1 MIMPTGSAAR
11 LAVAGLIGA
20 LFVLDLFV
28 PLGVANGVLYS
39 GVILLAYRATAPAF
53 ALTAAVVSSA
63 LVVIGGAFSPVVPGA
78 PAWLAVIN
86 RAFSLLVIWVPVLFF
101 AQRRQAERALRQ
113 AHDEL
118 EVKVRERTAELADVN
133 KALVAEISE
142 RMETERSLRASEDAL
157 QASQRALRQS
167 SDDLQA
173 LAARLLTAQEEDRRR
188 ISRDLHDDVN
198 QRLAMIA
205 VDVETLSLRPPASQA
220 VLGRSLRSVQ
230 DRIVELSDDIRRF
243 VHQLHPSILDD
254 LGLPIALQQLMD
266 DFSSR
271 TGLTSRFR
279 HDNVPQALSRD
290 LATCFYRIA
299 QESLSNV
306 ARHAD
311 ASRVEMDLVGAEQGL
326 ALSVT
331 DDGRGFDRR
340 KTDSSPS
347 GLGLVS
353 MNERLRLVGG
363 ALDVTSGPRRGT
375 TVRAWAPV
383 VEGPH
388 DEGQP
393 CRKGPMTQGR
403 P

>member
-1 MIMPTGSAAR
+1 MNRPAGTAAR

-39 GVILLAYRATAPAF
+39 GAVLLAYIVTPPSF
-53 ALTAAVVSSA
+53 ALAAAVASSA
-63 LVVIGGAFSPVVPGA
+63 LVVIGVAFGPVVPGV
-78 PAWLAVIN
+78 PVWLGVAN
-86 RAFSLLVIWVPVLFF
+86 RAFSLLVIWVPALFF
-101 AQRRQAERALRQ
+101 AQRRKAERALQQ
-113 AHDEL
+113 AHDDL
-118 EVKVRERTAELADVN
+118 EMKVRERTAELADVN

-167 SDDLQA
+167 SEDLQA

-205 VDVETLSLRPPASQA
+205 VDVETLSLRPPASKA
-220 VLGRSLRSVQ
+220 ALGRTLRSVQ
-230 DRIVELSDDIRRF
+230 DRIVEISDDIRRF

-266 DFSSR
+266 DFAGR
-271 TGLTSRFR
+271 TGLKCTFR
-279 HDNVPQALSRD
+279 HEHVPPALCRD

-306 ARHAD
+306 ARHAE
-311 ASRVEMDLVGAEQGL
+311 ASRVEMDLVGEDRGL
-326 ALSVT
+326 ALSVL
-331 DDGRGFDRR
+331 DDGRGFDRG
-340 KTDSSPS
+340 KTGSAPA

-363 ALDVTSGPRRGT
+363 TLDVRSSPRAGT

-383 VEGPH
+383 TGDSP
-388 DEGQP
+388 
-393 CRKGPMTQGR
+393 
-403 P
+403 

>member
-1 MIMPTGSAAR
+1 
-11 LAVAGLIGA
+11 
-20 LFVLDLFV
+20 VLDLFV

-39 GVILLAYRATAPAF
+39 GAVLLAYIVTPPSF
-53 ALTAAVVSSA
+53 ALAAAVASSA
-63 LVVIGGAFSPVVPGA
+63 LVVIGVAFGPVVPGV
-78 PAWLAVIN
+78 PVWLGVAN

-101 AQRRQAERALRQ
+101 AQRREAERALRQ

-118 EVKVRERTAELADVN
+118 EMKVRERTAELADVN

-167 SDDLQA
+167 SEDLQA

-188 ISRDLHDDVN
+188 ISRDLHDDIN

-205 VDVETLSLRPPASQA
+205 VDVETLSLRPPDSKAA
-220 VLGRSLRSVQ
+220 LGRSLWSVQ
-230 DRIVELSDDIRRF
+230 DRIVEMSEDIRRF

-266 DFSSR
+266 DFAGR
-271 TGLTSRFR
+271 TGLKSTFR
-279 HDNVPQALSRD
+279 HADVPPALSRD

-311 ASRVEMDLVGAEQGL
+311 ASRVEMDLTGVDDGL
-326 ALSVT
+326 ALSIT
-331 DDGRGFDRR
+331 DDGRGFDRG
-340 KTDSSPS
+340 KIGAAPA

-363 ALDVTSGPRRGT
+363 ALDVTSGARTGT

-383 VEGPH
+383 PGDPS
-388 DEGQP
+388 
-393 CRKGPMTQGR
+393 
-403 P
+403 

>member
-1 MIMPTGSAAR
+1 MLPMNRLTGTAAR
-11 LAVAGLIGA
+11 LAVGGLLGA

-39 GVILLAYRATAPAF
+39 GVVLLAYTATAPAF
-53 ALTAAVVSSA
+53 ALAVAVASSA
-63 LVVIGGAFSPVVPGA
+63 LVVVGGAFSPVVPGA
-78 PAWLAVIN
+78 PAWLAVAN
-86 RAFSLLVIWVPVLFF
+86 RAFSLLVVWVPVLFF
-101 AQRRQAERALRQ
+101 AQRREAERALRR

-118 EVKVRERTAELADVN
+118 EVKVRERTAELAEVN

-198 QRLAMIA
+198 QRLAMLA

-220 VLGRSLRSVQ
+220 VLGRNLRSVQ

-266 DFSSR
+266 DFAGR
-271 TGLTSRFR
+271 TGLKSTFR
-279 HDNVPQALSRD
+279 HDHVPAALPPD
-290 LATCFYRIA
+290 LATCFYRVA

-306 ARHAD
+306 ARHAN
-311 ASRVEMDLVGAEQGL
+311 ASRVEMDLVGADRGL

-331 DDGRGFDRR
+331 DDGRGFDRQ
-340 KTDSSPS
+340 KTGSSFA
-347 GLGLVS
+347 GLGMVS
-353 MNERLRLVGG
+353 MHERLRLVGG
-363 ALDVTSGPRRGT
+363 ALEVTSGIRTGT

-383 VEGPH
+383 EG
-388 DEGQP
+388 
-393 CRKGPMTQGR
+393 GPA
-403 P
+403 

>member
-1 MIMPTGSAAR
+1 M
-11 LAVAGLIGA
+11 AGLIGA

-39 GVILLAYRATAPAF
+39 GAVLLAYIVTAPSF
-53 ALTAAVVSSA
+53 ALAAAVASSA
-63 LVVIGGAFSPVVPGA
+63 LVVIGIAFGPVVPGV
-78 PAWLAVIN
+78 PMWLAVAN

-101 AQRRQAERALRQ
+101 AQRRTAERALRQ

-118 EVKVRERTAELADVN
+118 EMKVRERTAELADVN

-167 SDDLQA
+167 SEDLQA

-205 VDVETLSLRPPASQA
+205 VDVETLSLRPPASKA
-220 VLGRSLRSVQ
+220 ALGRTLRSVQ
-230 DRIVELSDDIRRF
+230 DRIVEISDDIRRF

-254 LGLPIALQQLMD
+254 LGLPIALQQLME
-266 DFSSR
+266 DFACR
-271 TGLTSRFR
+271 TGLKSTFR
-279 HDNVPQALSRD
+279 HEHVPPALSRD

-306 ARHAD
+306 ARHAE
-311 ASRVEMDLVGAEQGL
+311 ASRVEMDLAGTDGGL
-326 ALSVT
+326 VLSVA
-331 DDGRGFDRR
+331 DDGRGFDRG
-340 KTDSSPS
+340 TTGAAPA

-363 ALDVTSGPRRGT
+363 ALEVTSGARRGT

-383 VEGPH
+383 TGDPS
-388 DEGQP
+388 
-393 CRKGPMTQGR
+393 
-403 P
+403 

>member
-1 MIMPTGSAAR
+1 MFMNRPTGSAAR
-11 LAVAGLIGA
+11 LLVTGLIGA

-39 GVILLAYRATAPAF
+39 GVVLLAYTATAPAF
-53 ALTAAVVSSA
+53 ALTTAVVSSA
-63 LVVIGGAFSPVVPGA
+63 LVVIGGTFSPVLPGT

-86 RAFSLLVIWVPVLFF
+86 RAFSVLVIWVPVLFF
-101 AQRRQAERALRQ
+101 AQRREAERALRR

-198 QRLAMIA
+198 QRLAMLA
-205 VDVETLSLRPPASQA
+205 VDVETLSLRPPASQT
-220 VLGRSLRSVQ
+220 VLGRNLRSVQ

-266 DFSSR
+266 DFAGR
-271 TGLTSRFR
+271 TGLKSTFQ
-279 HDNVPQALSRD
+279 HDNVPPALSRD

-306 ARHAD
+306 ARHAE
-311 ASRVEMDLVGAEQGL
+311 ASRVEMDLVGVEQGL
-326 ALSVT
+326 ALSIA

-340 KTDSSPS
+340 KTDSSPG

-363 ALDVTSGPRRGT
+363 SLDVTSGPRAGT

-383 VEGPH
+383 A
-388 DEGQP
+388 
-393 CRKGPMTQGR
+393 GR
-403 P
+403 QA

>member
-1 MIMPTGSAAR
+1 MFMNRPTGSAAR
-11 LAVAGLIGA
+11 LLVTGLIGA

-39 GVILLAYRATAPAF
+39 GVVLLAYTATAPAF
-53 ALTAAVVSSA
+53 ALTTAVVSSA
-63 LVVIGGAFSPVVPGA
+63 LVVIGGTFSPVLPGT

-86 RAFSLLVIWVPVLFF
+86 RAFSVLVIWVPVLFF
-101 AQRRQAERALRQ
+101 AQRREAERALRR

-198 QRLAMIA
+198 QRLAMLA

-220 VLGRSLRSVQ
+220 VLGRNLRSVQ

-266 DFSSR
+266 DFAGR
-271 TGLTSRFR
+271 TGLKSTFQ
-279 HDNVPQALSRD
+279 HDNVPPALSRD

-306 ARHAD
+306 ARHAE
-311 ASRVEMDLVGAEQGL
+311 ASRVEMDLVGVEQGL
-326 ALSVT
+326 ALSIA

-340 KTDSSPS
+340 KTDSSPG

-363 ALDVTSGPRRGT
+363 SLDVTSGPRAGT

-383 VEGPH
+383 A
-388 DEGQP
+388 
-393 CRKGPMTQGR
+393 GR
-403 P
+403 QA

>member
-1 MIMPTGSAAR
+1 MLPMNRLTGTAAR
-11 LAVAGLIGA
+11 LAVGGLLGA

-39 GVILLAYRATAPAF
+39 GVVLLAYTATAPAF
-53 ALTAAVVSSA
+53 ALAVAVASSA
-63 LVVIGGAFSPVVPGA
+63 LVVVGGAFSPVVPGA
-78 PAWLAVIN
+78 PAWLAVAN
-86 RAFSLLVIWVPVLFF
+86 RAFSLLVVWVPVLFF
-101 AQRRQAERALRQ
+101 AQRREAERALRR

-118 EVKVRERTAELADVN
+118 EVKVRERTAELAEVN

-198 QRLAMIA
+198 QRLAMLA

-220 VLGRSLRSVQ
+220 VLGRNLRSVQ

-266 DFSSR
+266 DFAGR
-271 TGLTSRFR
+271 TGLKSTFR
-279 HDNVPQALSRD
+279 HDRVPAALPPG

-306 ARHAD
+306 ARHAN
-311 ASRVEMDLVGAEQGL
+311 ASRVEMDLVGADRGL

-331 DDGRGFDRR
+331 DDGRGFDRQ
-340 KTDSSPS
+340 KTGSSFA
-347 GLGLVS
+347 GLGMVS
-353 MNERLRLVGG
+353 MHERLRLVGG
-363 ALDVTSGPRRGT
+363 ALEVTSGIRTGT

-383 VEGPH
+383 EG
-388 DEGQP
+388 
-393 CRKGPMTQGR
+393 GPA
-403 P
+403 

>member
-1 MIMPTGSAAR
+1 MNLPAGFAAR

-39 GVILLAYRATAPAF
+39 GAVLLAYIVTVPSF
-53 ALTAAVVSSA
+53 ALTAAVASSA
-63 LVVIGGAFSPVVPGA
+63 LVLLGWFLSPVMPGA
-78 PAWLAVIN
+78 PAWLVVIN
-86 RAFSLLVIWVPVLFF
+86 RAFSVLVIWVPVLFF
-101 AQRRQAERALRQ
+101 AQRRKAEQALRQ

-118 EVKVRERTAELADVN
+118 EMKVMERTAELAEVN

-142 RMETERSLRASEDAL
+142 RMETERSLRDSEDAV
-157 QASQRALRQS
+157 QAGQRALRQS
-167 SDDLQA
+167 REDLQA

-205 VDVETLSLRPPASQA
+205 VDVETLSLRPPTSKAA
-220 VLGRSLRSVQ
+220 LGRSLRSVQ
-230 DRIVELSDDIRRF
+230 DRIVEMSDDIRRF

-266 DFSSR
+266 DFAGR
-271 TGLTSRFR
+271 TGLKSTFR
-279 HDNVPQALSRD
+279 HEHVPPALCRD

-306 ARHAD
+306 ARHAN
-311 ASRVEMDLVGAEQGL
+311 ASRVEMELAWADHGL

-331 DDGRGFDRR
+331 DDGRGFDRG
-340 KTDSSPS
+340 KTGSAPA

-363 ALDVTSGPRRGT
+363 ALEVTSSVRTGT

-383 VEGPH
+383 PGDPS
-388 DEGQP
+388 
-393 CRKGPMTQGR
+393 
-403 P
+403 

>member
-1 MIMPTGSAAR
+1 MPSGNASWICSSLTT
-11 LAVAGLIGA
+11 AVA
-20 LFVLDLFV
+20 
-28 PLGVANGVLYS
+28 
-39 GVILLAYRATAPAF
+39 
-53 ALTAAVVSSA
+53 SSA
-63 LVVIGGAFSPVVPGA
+63 LVLLGWFLSPVMPGA
-78 PAWLAVIN
+78 PAWLVVIN
-86 RAFSLLVIWVPVLFF
+86 RAFSVLVIWVPVLFF
-101 AQRRQAERALRQ
+101 AQRRKAEQALRQ

-118 EVKVRERTAELADVN
+118 EMKVRERTAELAEVN

-142 RMETERSLRASEDAL
+142 RMETERSLRDSEDAV
-157 QASQRALRQS
+157 QAGQRALRQS
-167 SDDLQA
+167 REDLQA

-205 VDVETLSLRPPASQA
+205 VDVETLSLRPPTSKAA
-220 VLGRSLRSVQ
+220 LGRSLRSVQ
-230 DRIVELSDDIRRF
+230 DRIVEMSDDIRRF

-266 DFSSR
+266 DFAGR
-271 TGLTSRFR
+271 TGLKSTFR
-279 HDNVPQALSRD
+279 HEHVPPALSRD

-306 ARHAD
+306 ARHAN
-311 ASRVEMDLVGAEQGL
+311 ASRVEMELAWADHGL

-331 DDGRGFDRR
+331 DDGRGFDRG
-340 KTDSSPS
+340 KTGSAPA

-363 ALDVTSGPRRGT
+363 ALEVTSSVRTGT

-383 VEGPH
+383 PGDPS
-388 DEGQP
+388 
-393 CRKGPMTQGR
+393 
-403 P
+403 

>member
-1 MIMPTGSAAR
+1 MFMNRPTGSAAR
-11 LAVAGLIGA
+11 LLVTGLIGA

-39 GVILLAYRATAPAF
+39 GVVLLAYTATAPAF

-63 LVVIGGAFSPVVPGA
+63 LVVIGGTFSPVLPGT

-86 RAFSLLVIWVPVLFF
+86 RAFSVLVIWVPVLFF
-101 AQRRQAERALRQ
+101 AQRREAERALRR

-198 QRLAMIA
+198 QRLAMLA

-220 VLGRSLRSVQ
+220 VLGRNLRSVQ

-266 DFSSR
+266 DFAGR
-271 TGLTSRFR
+271 TGLKSTFQ
-279 HDNVPQALSRD
+279 HDNVPPALSRD

-306 ARHAD
+306 ARHAE
-311 ASRVEMDLVGAEQGL
+311 ASRVEMDLVGVEQGL
-326 ALSVT
+326 ALSIA

-340 KTDSSPS
+340 KTDSSPG

-363 ALDVTSGPRRGT
+363 SLDVTSGPRAGT

-383 VEGPH
+383 A
-388 DEGQP
+388 
-393 CRKGPMTQGR
+393 GR
-403 P
+403 QA